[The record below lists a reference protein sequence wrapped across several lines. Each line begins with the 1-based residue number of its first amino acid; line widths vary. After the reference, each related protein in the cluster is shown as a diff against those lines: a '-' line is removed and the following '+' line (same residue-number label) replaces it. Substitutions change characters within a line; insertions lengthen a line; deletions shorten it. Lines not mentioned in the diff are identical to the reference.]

1 MIFFMKC
8 KRCIIL
14 PLNKIILY
22 SMIYKK
28 YETLHWVI
36 ILQGLF
42 YIIFLFTLK
51 TIITIILTKLNC
63 MVSFIILTRNFL
75 HICFGTGTKKIEYF
89 SKMSDLLFYLFKCL
103 KFSWL
108 YFCKSCTIKNPMKKF
123 MVLVIFH
130 VLIFSFLRI
139 FNL

>member
-1 MIFFMKC
+1 
-8 KRCIIL
+8 
-14 PLNKIILY
+14 
-22 SMIYKK
+22 MIYKK

-103 KFSWL
+103 KFS
-108 YFCKSCTIKNPMKKF
+108 
-123 MVLVIFH
+123 
-130 VLIFSFLRI
+130 
-139 FNL
+139 